1 MARAAAVHVDA
12 PGSLSYVSKGRPA
25 AWRAAARRRGS
36 RPAAGAISAV
46 CADIQEGCARSMRP
60 GLRVRLGLGRAGC
73 LNESG
78 WSTAAATAM
87 ITAPSTAANVSQRM
101 DTAPGQGNGFA
112 CGLRDVG
119 GGGAEQRHNETR
131 ECVVVSMTPVSAVM
145 CCPQQSSSAEPCLAA
160 SKELRFERNRRR
172 NRHGAMFH
180 SQNPRRICL

>member
-1 MARAAAVHVDA
+1 MLLLLDLWPDQKQPRFPRAPSSSTMARAAAVHVDA
-12 PGSLSYVSKGRPA
+12 SGSLSYVSKGRPA

-87 ITAPSTAANVSQRM
+87 ITAPSTAANVSQR
-101 DTAPGQGNGFA
+101 DGDSSGPGQQF
-112 CGLRDVG
+112 RV
-119 GGGAEQRHNETR
+119 R
-131 ECVVVSMTPVSAVM
+131 SA
-145 CCPQQSSSAEPCLAA
+145 
-160 SKELRFERNRRR
+160 RRW
-172 NRHGAMFH
+172 
-180 SQNPRRICL
+180 RRWR